1 MSELLRSMVLC
12 TPVLDQI
19 LENTKN
25 DLGRDFTAYRNH
37 CYRVLNFCL
46 ALGDAEHDDEILQ
59 KVSIAVAFHDLG
71 IWTDK
76 TFDYLEPSKKLVQN
90 YLEKNNLSGWKAE
103 IRMMIEFHH
112 KMTPYTGLPNWL
124 VEPFRKADW
133 IDVSLGWLKFGLS
146 DDFVTEVRGTFPNA
160 GFHKRLTELTW
171 QQFKQTPRRPL
182 PMMRW

>member
-1 MSELLRSMVLC
+1 MVLC
-12 TPVLDQI
+12 APVLDQI

-25 DLGRDFTAYRNH
+25 DLGQDFTAYRNY
-37 CYRVLNFCL
+37 CYRDFNFSL
-46 ALGDAEHDDEILQ
+46 ALCEAENDEILQ
-59 KVSIAVAFHDLG
+59 KIAIAAAFHDLG
-71 IWTDK
+71 LWTVK
-76 TFDYLEPSKKLVQN
+76 IFDYLEPSRQLLRD
-90 YLEKNNLSGWKAE
+90 YLAKENLSGWTAE
-103 IRMMIEFHH
+103 IQTMIEFHH

>member
-1 MSELLRSMVLC
+1 MSLLSDASVVDEILDEYRSA
-12 TPVLDQI
+12 
-19 LENTKN
+19 
-25 DLGRDFTAYRNH
+25 LGQAFTAYRNH
-37 CYRVLNFCL
+37 CCRVLNFCL
-46 ALGDAEHDDEILQ
+46 ALCEVENDDKILQ

-71 IWTDK
+71 IWTAK
-76 TFDYLEPSKKLVQN
+76 TFDYLEPSKNLARD
-90 YLEKNNLSGWKAE
+90 YLETNDRAGWIAE
-103 IRMMIEFHH
+103 IQTMIDMHH
-112 KMTPYTGLPNWL
+112 KMTPYTGLSNWL